1 MRFGVTGSGHSI
13 GSRQQAR
20 SHVRVAALYDIHGN
34 LPALE
39 AVLYEVRHVRVD
51 QVVIGGDA
59 ILRPPSE
66 EAAFAMYSKQDQEQ
80 QP

>member
-1 MRFGVTGSGHSI
+1 M
-13 GSRQQAR
+13 AR
-20 SHVRVAALYDIHGN
+20 KNKQKKQTTIALISDIHGN

-39 AVLYEVRHVRVD
+39 AVLDEVRHMRVD